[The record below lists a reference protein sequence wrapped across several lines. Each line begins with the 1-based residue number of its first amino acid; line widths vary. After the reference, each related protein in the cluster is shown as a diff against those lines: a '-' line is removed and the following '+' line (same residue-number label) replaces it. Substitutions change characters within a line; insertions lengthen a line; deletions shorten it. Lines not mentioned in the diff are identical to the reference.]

1 MFSIIDNI
9 FSGFSQDL
17 GIDLGTANILIGV
30 AGKGVVIREPSVV
43 VRHKKTKKII
53 AIGSEAKKMIGR
65 TPASIEVVRPMRD
78 GVISDFDTT
87 AAMLTYFV
95 HKINASPGK
104 KKLWPRPRM
113 IIGIPTGISE
123 VQRRAVLDVAMSAG
137 AGSAVLV
144 EEPMAAACGAGL
156 PVTEP
161 VGSMIVDIG
170 GGTCEIAILSL
181 GGIVCGTS
189 LKIAGDAMDMNITS
203 YVRTRF
209 SLTIGERT
217 AEEIKMLIG
226 SAYPSSVEKEMVVR
240 GRDIEKGVPKTVKIS
255 SVAVRE
261 ALAGAVNTIVEA
273 IRDCCRDAPS
283 ELASDVA
290 QRGIFLCGGGALLA
304 GFPKII
310 SQETRMPTI
319 LADDPL
325 TCVVLGTLALARDH
339 ELLKKVKVAQR

>member
-1 MFSIIDNI
+1 MIPIIDNI
-9 FSGFSQDL
+9 FSHFSQDL

-30 AGKGVVIREPSVV
+30 AGKGVVIREPSIVC
-43 VRHKKTKKII
+43 RHRRTKKII

-65 TPASIEVVRPMRD
+65 TPASIEIVRPMRD

-95 HKINASPGK
+95 GKINAGPGK

-113 IIGIPTGISE
+113 VIGIPTGISE
-123 VQRRAVLDVAMSAG
+123 VQRRAVLDVALACGARSAI
-137 AGSAVLV
+137 LV
-144 EEPMAAACGAGL
+144 EEPMAAAIGAGL

-161 VGSMIVDIG
+161 EGSAVVDIG
-170 GGTCEIAILSL
+170 GGTCEIAILSM
-181 GGIVCGTS
+181 GGIVCGQS
-189 LKIAGDAMDMNITS
+189 LKIAGDAMDGDIIS

-217 AEEIKMLIG
+217 AEEIKTLIG
-226 SAYPSSVEKEMVVR
+226 SVYPGAIEKEMVVR
-240 GRDIEKGVPKTVKIS
+240 GRDIERGVPKTVKIS

-273 IRDCCRDAPS
+273 IGNCCRDAPP
-283 ELASDVA
+283 ELASDIA
-290 QRGIFLCGGGALLA
+290 QRGIFLCGGGALL
-304 GFPKII
+304 GGLPRVI
-310 SQETRMPTI
+310 SQETKMPTI

-325 TCVVLGTLALARDH
+325 TCVVLGTLALAADY
-339 ELLKKVKVAQR
+339 ELLKKVKV